1 MKGYVSSLE
10 DAQESTGFHSEPPV
24 FQVLGGKFGI
34 FFIDNAHFV
43 DPLSWSIMWP
53 MLQSAVVFMAMSLAP
68 VKDRT
73 EIIFQAA
80 ADATT
85 SERITC
91 VRLEGLKASAVV
103 QKACQDL
110 GVSSIPR
117 ELAR

>member
-1 MKGYVSSLE
+1 
-10 DAQESTGFHSEPPV
+10 
-24 FQVLGGKFGI
+24 
-34 FFIDNAHFV
+34 
-43 DPLSWSIMWP
+43 MWP

-117 ELAR
+117 ELARFLIQKSSGIPYYCEELLHYLRCNNMLLLHTGRPDEGQDNWQSLI

>member
-1 MKGYVSSLE
+1 M
-10 DAQESTGFHSEPPV
+10 
-24 FQVLGGKFGI
+24 LGGKFGI
-34 FFIDNAHFV
+34 FFIDNAHFL
-43 DPLSWSIMWP
+43 DPVSWSIMWP
-53 MLQSAVVFMAMSLAP
+53 MLQSVMVFMVVSLAP

-73 EIIFQAA
+73 ESIFKAA
-80 ADATT
+80 ADRTT
-85 SERITC
+85 SERTTC